1 MGLIDRPDADPVEDH
16 AGFRAMVEGLLEANL
31 ERVPARTTLIR
42 HHEAST
48 LVATDAGVAVT
59 IRMQPGDG
67 RVSGRVLVVDG
78 ADPDAE
84 IVVRAESMALLE
96 LAAVPLRFGL
106 PDVLTSGGRR
116 MLAAIVRRR
125 IRIRGLLR
133 HLGTVRRL
141 SVLLSVR

>member
-1 MGLIDRPDADPVEDH
+1 M
-16 AGFRAMVEGLLEANL
+16 
-31 ERVPARTTLIR
+31 
-42 HHEAST
+42 
-48 LVATDAGVAVT
+48 
-59 IRMQPGDG
+59 
-67 RVSGRVLVVDG
+67 SGRVLVVDG

-106 PDVLTSGGRR
+106 PDVLTSGGRH

>member
-42 HHEAST
+42 HREAST
-48 LVATDAGVAVT
+48 LVATDAGVAIT
-59 IRMQPGDG
+59 IRMQPGDA

-116 MLAAIVRRR
+116 ILAGIVRRR